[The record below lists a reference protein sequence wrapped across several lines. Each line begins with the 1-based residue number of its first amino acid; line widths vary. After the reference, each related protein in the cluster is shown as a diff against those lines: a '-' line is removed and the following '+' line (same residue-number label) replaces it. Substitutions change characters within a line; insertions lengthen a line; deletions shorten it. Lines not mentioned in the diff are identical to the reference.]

1 MYAYTYG
8 DLNFI
13 YFDGKRGNDYS
24 IHEAVYYDLT
34 VVKEGSLIT
43 YFVDGKLESSQVV

>member
-8 DLNFI
+8 DTI